1 MFDRD
6 KSGGRFYCTQHFGL
20 SGTIKTKME
29 KKRIDLVNKENVL
42 GTVTVEIPEK
52 VLHNIIFHNNIIKI
66 YNILDYINSN
76 IFLLLC

>member
-29 KKRIDLVNKENVL
+29 KKRIDLVDKENVL
-42 GTVTVEIPEK
+42 GTVTVVEIPEK
-52 VLHNIIFHNNIIKI
+52 VLHYII
-66 YNILDYINSN
+66 
-76 IFLLLC
+76 

>member
-20 SGTIKTKME
+20 SGMIKTKVE

-42 GTVTVEIPEK
+42 SIVTVVEVPKK
-52 VLHNIIFHNNIIKI
+52 VLHSII
-66 YNILDYINSN
+66 
-76 IFLLLC
+76 